1 MKAKNVLMYP
11 FDDGCVLYYTRTDR
25 LIVLNATGRLV
36 WEMLGEGFALHE
48 VALAFAQH
56 FDISYERALGDV
68 APVIAELKQ
77 ISSQPYGDE
86 VRNAAVAG
94 FAVATERLSD
104 QSSGLKDCGAFRF
117 GESRIRVLSSV
128 EQLDELFFAR
138 FRHRL
143 ISDGD
148 GAEVLEISGDDMGYR
163 MIFKNGLIEEMAT
176 VTQLMSRVTQL
187 LLNMEHPDLA
197 VLAYCH
203 AAAVSR
209 GNHSVLMPGSSGSG
223 KSTLT
228 AFLVA
233 NGFLYLGDDIVATGE
248 VDNALLPLPTCLSIK
263 SGSWPILGQI
273 YPVLQHL
280 PMLNRYGRV
289 IRYIEPRQNYAT
301 LRAAAAPSAII
312 FPAYKVGE
320 PTQLSPLKPMQTM
333 ILLLRAHVALLPP
346 ATEEKLAKFLR
357 FVENT
362 PAYELTYSELPS
374 ALKAIEDLL
383 AAQPQE

>member
-128 EQLDELFFAR
+128 DCRLDELF
-138 FRHRL
+138 
-143 ISDGD
+143 
-148 GAEVLEISGDDMGYR
+148 
-163 MIFKNGLIEEMAT
+163 
-176 VTQLMSRVTQL
+176 L
-187 LLNMEHPDLA
+187 L
-197 VLAYCH
+197 
-203 AAAVSR
+203 
-209 GNHSVLMPGSSGSG
+209 
-223 KSTLT
+223 
-228 AFLVA
+228 
-233 NGFLYLGDDIVATGE
+233 
-248 VDNALLPLPTCLSIK
+248 
-263 SGSWPILGQI
+263 QI
-273 YPVLQHL
+273 WTSC
-280 PMLNRYGRV
+280 R
-289 IRYIEPRQNYAT
+289 
-301 LRAAAAPSAII
+301 
-312 FPAYKVGE
+312 
-320 PTQLSPLKPMQTM
+320 
-333 ILLLRAHVALLPP
+333 
-346 ATEEKLAKFLR
+346 
-357 FVENT
+357 
-362 PAYELTYSELPS
+362 
-374 ALKAIEDLL
+374 
-383 AAQPQE
+383 